1 MPLAALV
8 LGREDQMKLTEI
20 FTIKTLPPKTCVY
33 CEKGTIPYFGVPIKL
48 ADGTWGHLLCCVQAN
63 KCKGWN

>member
-1 MPLAALV
+1 
-8 LGREDQMKLTEI
+8 MKLTEI